1 VRCRNKHKKATADAE
16 AERLRNG
23 WSKLTAGERA
33 EDTGRRRL
41 TKITDARSLEWRTKV
56 ALAWNLISPEHVAML
71 NRQCGTFRR
80 ELKKWHAV

>member
-1 VRCRNKHKKATADAE
+1 MRCRNKHKKATADAE

-23 WSKLTAGERA
+23 RSKLTAGERA

-80 ELKKWHAV
+80 ELNKWHAV